1 MLKEDPNICI
11 EMYADDT
18 VLYTANACP
27 IQAMVINNE
36 SISKLHRWCI
46 SNKLTINFS
55 KTKHMLIPRNDES
68 IALTEGSRISIG
80 ENCLENVNMYHYLG
94 VDLDRHLSFEKM
106 VDATFNKANRKL
118 YLLKKIRPYI
128 TNGVAAQVYKTHVLP
143 MLDYADFITDSCIKS
158 KVKNLDKIQKRAIH
172 VIDNKSN
179 HDLNYEQ
186 LLHVYNLQPLI
197 RRREQ
202 HQLCMMYRLST
213 NDYYLERHSSGKE
226 LRSTRKIKFGMKC
239 TRLTKIMNSP
249 YYRAVRLWDQLPVE
263 IQRATTKV
271 KFKTAI
277 G

>member
-1 MLKEDPNICI
+1 
-11 EMYADDT
+11 
-18 VLYTANACP
+18 
-27 IQAMVINNE
+27 
-36 SISKLHRWCI
+36 
-46 SNKLTINFS
+46 
-55 KTKHMLIPRNDES
+55 MLIPGNDES
-68 IALTEGSRISIG
+68 IALAEGNRISIG

-106 VDATFNKANRKL
+106 IDATFNKANRKL

-143 MLDYADFITDSCIKS
+143 MLDYADFLTDSCIKS

-179 HDLNYEQ
+179 HGLNYEQ
-186 LLHVYNLQPLI
+186 LLNVYNLQPLI

-213 NDYYLERHSSGKE
+213 NNYYLERHSSGTE
-226 LRSTRKIKFGMKC
+226 LRSTRKIKFEMKC

-249 YYRAVRLWDQLPVE
+249 YYKAVRLWDQLLVE

-271 KFKTAI
+271 KFKTAL